1 MASREIM
8 YPIVPILVEVVL
20 AALDGQV
27 LIVAVAPAM
36 LDGVYGTKDIAV
48 LLTGVYATVVG
59 YWVLVGAR

>member
-59 YWVLVGAR
+59 YWVRAIA